1 MFCIDFDKKTVEFRN
16 MMDKWLEDR
25 SRIFGYRKCVG
36 RGKLTRLRTDLLIV
50 ELFHALV
57 LCVGVLSVSLFSR
70 FPHPPPLPHLATLET
85 GSLFPTSTLALPIRL
100 RFLLLQLSLSIL
112 FHKITFFYLQK
123 VLRLFFIY
131 NCSSIHIFFQNFLL
145 SFFY

>member
-1 MFCIDFDKKTVEFRN
+1 

-25 SRIFGYRKCVG
+25 STIFGYRKCVG

-112 FHKITFFYLQK
+112 FHKNNIFLFTKGSLVIFHLQLQFYT
-123 VLRLFFIY
+123 Y
-131 NCSSIHIFFQNFLL
+131 FFQIFL
-145 SFFY
+145 